1 VAEVTGV
8 VLAAGAGRRY
18 GQPKALVTYDGRL
31 LVERAVATLS
41 DGGCAEVLVI
51 LGAAADEVRAR
62 ADLGRTTTIVNPDW
76 DTGMGSSLRT
86 ALSAV
91 ASTGADAVVIL
102 LVDTPGVTPAA
113 VRRVAAYAAPAALA
127 IATYGGQPGH
137 PVLLGREHWAGA
149 AEVAI
154 GDVGA
159 RRYLAA
165 HDVQVTHVPCDD
177 IADGEDLDRP
187 PNPASNPA

>member
-1 VAEVTGV
+1 MAEVTGV

-31 LVERAVATLS
+31 LVERAVATLT

-51 LGAAADEVRAR
+51 LGAAADEVQAR
-62 ADLGRTTTIVNPDW
+62 ADLGGTVTIVNPDW

-113 VRRVAAYAAPAALA
+113 VRRVAAHAGPAALA
-127 IATYGGQPGH
+127 IATYRGQPGH

-165 HDVQVTHVPCDD
+165 HDAQVTHVPCDD

-187 PNPASNPA
+187 PNPVSNPA